1 MGYTNAIG
9 IEGLIELYRVD
20 IAYNGFMAMRRKAF
34 SSDKT
39 ETKNTYLFDKTER
52 NNLYLSAKTERK
64 DEIFDKKQG
73 KSTKLEKAYRERHIH
88 QSLESVTVLQC
99 YS

>member
-1 MGYTNAIG
+1 MNPKFLGYTNAIG
-9 IEGLIELYRVD
+9 IEGLIELYRVE

-39 ETKNTYLFDKTER
+39 E
-52 NNLYLSAKTERK
+52 RK

-73 KSTKLEKAYRERHIH
+73 KSIKLEKAYRERHIH